1 MHSRYVFLLLLVT
14 AVLAPARSQDV
25 DQMNKLR
32 LAQEF
37 ESAGY
42 WERATAL
49 YEELLRAEP
58 SNYVFFDGLRRCYA
72 QLKEY
77 DKAIAI
83 TEQRLTLQPR
93 DPVLMTALAGLH
105 YNAGSDSVARV
116 VWNSVVALGPSN
128 PSIIQ
133 LVAREML
140 EHRMYDDVI
149 ALYRS
154 SRITVND
161 PAAFANELSNL
172 FGLLQRYPEAIRELL
187 LVLRSAPDQLPFV
200 QSQLSS
206 IMNRPE
212 ALAQIVPIVAGE
224 TDENPNDVAVYRLL
238 AWLYAEQ
245 RDHSKALAA
254 YQRIDELT
262 GANGGEVFLFA
273 QRLLQEGR
281 YVPAADAYRALLMS
295 RQNMRAMLPL
305 IRFGYARSS
314 EELGALNESVE
325 LYRSLVDEFP
335 ATDAA
340 AQSMFRLG
348 IIYAERR
355 NDLDSALIAFRRIPQ
370 MPRNS
375 ALVVEAAVQTAEVLL
390 RMNRLSETRTQY
402 VTLSRTGI
410 VAQQD
415 LAAYRLAELDYFE
428 GAFDT
433 CLSRLDRF
441 NANATG
447 DLANDALRL
456 QYFVRENLGDPT
468 ALSSFSKAD
477 LAMRQRRLVESL
489 QLFADARERFP
500 NALFQ
505 DDALMRIGELN
516 TLLERP
522 DSAIAAFR
530 FVTDSMA
537 LSIWKDRAQFRI
549 AEIYERQMKD
559 TPRATAAY
567 EELLMR
573 FPTSL
578 YADEARQRVR
588 RLR

>member
-14 AVLAPARSQDV
+14 AVLAPARSQDL

-77 DKAIAI
+77 DKAITI
-83 TEQRLTLQPR
+83 TEQRITLQPR

-105 YNAGSDSVARV
+105 YDAGSDSVARV

-140 EHRMYDDVI
+140 EHRLYDDVI

-154 SRITVND
+154 SRFTLDD

-200 QSQLSS
+200 QSQLSPLLG
-206 IMNRPE
+206 RPE
-212 ALAQIVPIVAGE
+212 ALSEILPIVARE
-224 TDENPNDVAVYRLL
+224 AQERSDDVALHRLL
-238 AWLYAEQ
+238 AWLYAER
-245 RDHSKALAA
+245 RDYSRAFIS
-254 YQRIDELT
+254 YQRVDELT
-262 GANGGEVFLFA
+262 RANGNEIFQFA
-273 QRLLQEGR
+273 QRLLQER
-281 YVPAADAYRALLMS
+281 SYAPAAEAFQSLLSS
-295 RQNMRAMLPL
+295 RQYTQATLPL

-340 AQSMFRLG
+340 AQSMFRLA
-348 IIYAERR
+348 IIYAEQR

-370 MPRNS
+370 MPRSS
-375 ALVVEAAVQTAEVLL
+375 AIVVEAAVQTAEVLL
-390 RMNRLSETRTQY
+390 RMNRLAETRTQY

-415 LAAYRLAELDYFE
+415 LAAFRLAELDYFE

-489 QLFADARERFP
+489 QLFADVRERFP

-516 TLLERP
+516 ALLERP

-530 FVTDSMA
+530 IVTDSMA

-559 TPRATAAY
+559 APRATAAY
-567 EELLMR
+567 EELLLR
-573 FPTSL
+573 YPTSL